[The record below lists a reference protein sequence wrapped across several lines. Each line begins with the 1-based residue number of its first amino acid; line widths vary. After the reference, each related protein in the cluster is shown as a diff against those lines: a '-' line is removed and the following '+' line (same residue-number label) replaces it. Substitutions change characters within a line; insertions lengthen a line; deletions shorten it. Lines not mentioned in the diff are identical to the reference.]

1 MADRWWLRGAAVWDA
16 ASREPRPA
24 ALEVVGDRIGELRPG
39 GEPPE
44 GARAVDAAGL
54 IVLPGLTDLHVHL
67 RDPGLTWKED
77 IASGTRAAV
86 AGGVT
91 SVVALANTQPVND
104 HPEVT
109 RYILDRTRREGWC
122 RVLPVSAA
130 TMGLAGEQL
139 APYHQMIEAGCV
151 AVSDDGHTVAS
162 AGVMRRVL
170 EYADSF
176 GLVVLP
182 HCEDRSIR
190 AGGVMNAGPVAAGL
204 GLPGNPREAE
214 EVSLARDLLLAKL
227 TGAHLHVQHLT
238 TAAGVEMVRRAKEAG
253 LRVTAEAC
261 PHHLFLTDEAVER
274 LGTHA
279 KMAPPL
285 RTAAD
290 VEAVRRGLRD
300 GVIDVLATDHAP
312 HSPHEKDQ
320 PFEMAPDGIIG
331 LETMLPLGLRLVAEG
346 VLDLATFV
354 DRAVAAPRRVLG
366 LAATSPAPG
375 EQADFVVVDAGRA
388 WTYRADEG
396 QSRSRNSPFDGW
408 SFAGRAVLTVVAGVV
423 RWDLDGRAAAAGL
436 PATAGVA

>member
-1 MADRWWLRGAAVWDA
+1 MADRWWLRGASVWDA
-16 ASREPRPA
+16 ATRAPRPA
-24 ALEVVGDRIGELRPG
+24 ALEVVGDRVGELRPG

-44 GARAVDAAGL
+44 GARSIDGSGL
-54 IVLPGLTDLHVHL
+54 VVLPGLTDLHVHL

-77 IASGTRAAV
+77 IASGTQAAV

-151 AVSDDGHTVAS
+151 AVSDDGQTVPT

-176 GLVVLP
+176 GLIVLP

-214 EVSLARDLLLAKL
+214 EVALARDLLLAKL

-261 PHHLFLTDEAVER
+261 PHHLFLTDEAVEA

-285 RTAAD
+285 RTASD
-290 VEAVRRGLRD
+290 VEAVRQGLRD
-300 GVIDVLATDHAP
+300 GIIDILATDHAP
-312 HSPHEKDQ
+312 HAPHEKDQ

-331 LETMLPLGLRLVAEG
+331 LETLLPLGLRLVSEG

-354 DRAVAAPRRVLG
+354 DRAVMAPRRVLG
-366 LAATSPAPG
+366 LAPTSPAAG
-375 EQADFVVVDAGRA
+375 EPADFAVVDAGRA

-396 QSRSRNSPFDGW
+396 CSRSRNTPFDGW

-423 RWDLDGRAAAAGL
+423 RWDLDGRAAAAGV
-436 PATAGVA
+436 PVRQGVA